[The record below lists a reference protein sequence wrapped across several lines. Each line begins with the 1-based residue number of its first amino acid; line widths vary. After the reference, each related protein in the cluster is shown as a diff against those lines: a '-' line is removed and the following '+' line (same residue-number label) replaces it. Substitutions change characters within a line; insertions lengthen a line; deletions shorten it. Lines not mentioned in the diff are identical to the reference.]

1 MKVEIV
7 KVEKGRMRLKIE
19 GETFTFGNLLQK
31 ALLEDKRVLGAGFH
45 QPHPFK
51 KEIIFDVYFKDDVAL
66 DDYKAIVLE
75 SADKMYKYMSSLK
88 TAFEELLKGE
98 SK

>member
-19 GETFTFGNLLQK
+19 GETFTFGNILQK

-51 KEIIFDVYFKDDVAL
+51 KEIIFDVYFKDDVAP

-75 SADKMYKYMSSLK
+75 SAEKMYKYITSLK
-88 TAFEELLKGE
+88 TAFEEVLGGE
-98 SK
+98 

>member
-7 KVEKGRMRLKIE
+7 KVEKGRMRIRIE
-19 GETFTFGNLLQK
+19 GETFTFGNILQK

-51 KEIIFDVYFKDDVAL
+51 KEIVFDVYFKDDVSP
-66 DDYKAIVLE
+66 DEYKNIVLE
-75 SADKMYKYMSSLK
+75 SAEKMYKYISNLK
-88 TAFEELLKGE
+88 SAFEEVLGGE
-98 SK
+98 